1 MATTT
6 DIEKSPP
13 AYNAG
18 VYEVNLTK
26 SMEDGTHRR
35 KSSAVDQA
43 VLTGEI
49 FDDRFESTHRGL
61 KSRHAQMIGKKQPLQ
76 YPKHRLH

>member
-6 DIEKSPP
+6 DIEKNPP
-13 AYNAG
+13 AYTAG
-18 VYEVNLTK
+18 PYELNPTK

-49 FDDRFESTHRGL
+49 FDDRFESTQRGL
-61 KSRHAQMIGKKQPLQ
+61 KSRHAQMIGKDEAAATE
-76 YPKHRLH
+76 